1 MSRWTHPFLPDPG
14 RPVVLASAS
23 PRRADILRAQ
33 GLPFSIRPAD
43 VDEAVLPGEGTT
55 AHVERLALDKARAVA
70 ALEPRALVLGFDTIV
85 VIDGEILGKPRDPDH
100 AIAMLERLSGRDHVV
115 HSSVA
120 LVCDGTGPPLCGHS
134 TSDVRF
140 RRLARR
146 EIEAY
151 VDGGEP
157 MDKAGAWGIQG
168 TGAMLVDHLTGGYFT
183 VMGLPLG
190 KMRELWVRRFGAPET
205 AREER

>member
-1 MSRWTHPFLPDPG
+1 MSPWTHPFLPDPG
-14 RPVVLASAS
+14 RPVVLASSS

-33 GLPFSIRPAD
+33 GLGFSIRPAD
-43 VDEAVLPGEGTT
+43 VDEAVLDGEKPAG
-55 AHVERLALDKARAVA
+55 HVERLALEKARAVA
-70 ALEPRALVLGFDTIV
+70 AGEPGALVLGFDTIV
-85 VIDGEILGKPRDPDH
+85 VIDDEILGKPRDRDH
-100 AIAMLERLSGRDHVV
+100 AVQMLSRLSGRDHVV
-115 HSSVA
+115 LSSVA
-120 LVCDGTGPPLCGHS
+120 LVCEEVGPALCGHS

-140 RRLARR
+140 RRLAPS

-151 VDGGEP
+151 VAGGEP

-190 KMRELWVRRFGAPET
+190 RMRELWVRMFGA
-205 AREER
+205 AAKERRTR